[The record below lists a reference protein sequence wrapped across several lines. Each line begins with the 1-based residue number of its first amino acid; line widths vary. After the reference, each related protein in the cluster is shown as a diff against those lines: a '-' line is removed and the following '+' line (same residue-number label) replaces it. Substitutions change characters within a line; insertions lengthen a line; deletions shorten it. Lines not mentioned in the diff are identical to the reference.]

1 VVSSHA
7 TKFNPHPKS
16 SPETFTS
23 MTSNLA
29 INSLFNVRGK
39 IALLSGGASGIGQ
52 MIATGLVVNGA
63 KIYIVSRKEKQLKE
77 VSENLTKQGPGT
89 CYYLVGDLSS
99 RAGCENVIK
108 QFREKESKLH
118 ILVNNSGATWGAP
131 WDQFPEKEGWDR
143 VLSLN
148 VKSLF
153 YMTQGLSDLLSK
165 DATNVDPGRVINIS
179 SVASITPSA
188 EGRATSAAGH
198 GTWSYSTSKAAVNQ
212 LTKNMAVTLI
222 YKFVTCNAILPG
234 IFPSRM
240 TAFALNDQGSKE
252 IASRQPAGRFGQPSD
267 MAGLALFLCSPAS
280 SHITG
285 ATIAVDGGATIS
297 RL

>member
-1 VVSSHA
+1 MSRAQELSIA
-7 TKFNPHPKS
+7 
-16 SPETFTS
+16 
-23 MTSNLA
+23 
-29 INSLFNVRGK
+29 SLFNVRGK
-39 IALLSGGASGIGQ
+39 VALVSGGASGIGQ
-52 MIATGLVVNGA
+52 MIATGLVANGA
-63 KIYIVSRKEKQLKE
+63 KVYIVSRKEQQLKE
-77 VSENLTKQGPGT
+77 VSQNLTRMGPGS
-89 CYYLVGDLSS
+89 CSCLVGDLSS
-99 RAGCENVIK
+99 KSGCDGVIQ
-108 QFREKESKLH
+108 QFRDRERKLH

-131 WDQFPEKEGWDR
+131 WHQFPEREGWDR

-165 DATNVDPGRVINIS
+165 DATNVNPGRVINIS

-188 EGRATSAAGH
+188 QGRATSAEGH

-212 LTKNMAVTLI
+212 LTKNMAVTLNP
-222 YKFVTCNAILPG
+222 KFVTCNAILPG
-234 IFPSRM
+234 LFPSRM
-240 TAFALNDQGSKE
+240 TAFAIKEQGDE
-252 IASRQPAGRFGQPSD
+252 ALATRQPTGRIGRPSD
-267 MAGLALFLCSPAS
+267 AAGLALFLCSPAS